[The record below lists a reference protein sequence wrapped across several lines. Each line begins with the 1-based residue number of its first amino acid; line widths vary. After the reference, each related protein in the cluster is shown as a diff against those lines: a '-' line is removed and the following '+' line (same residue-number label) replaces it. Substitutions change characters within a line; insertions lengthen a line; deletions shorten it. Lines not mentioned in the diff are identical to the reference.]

1 MGRKTLPRRQRREIM
16 ERLRHHV
23 KRRHRDKRAAF
34 VRALDVPHNTVA
46 GWFNAKEPAIPDA
59 AQLVEIARRERVNLN
74 WLLLGEGGEIRGLV
88 QETAAEEH
96 DEPLADRLRSAVLVE
111 LSSSLQKEPSD
122 IDEYV
127 PPGTAL
133 LDFLVFE
140 LVDDVR
146 HYLGEDEELLE
157 EEAEEIAE
165 KYVRQ
170 CRALAWARK
179 SLWDRGAYYPQF
191 RRQRR
196 VLVLHESEFDLSHDL
211 AEPEE

>member
-23 KRRHRDKRAAF
+23 KRRHRDNRAAF
-34 VRALDVPHNTVA
+34 VRAVDVPHNTVA
-46 GWFNAKEPAIPDA
+46 GWFNAKEPAVPDA
-59 AQLVEIARRERVNLN
+59 TQLVEIARRERINLN
-74 WLLLGEGGEIRGLV
+74 WLLLGEGSEIRGLD
-88 QETAAEEH
+88 QETTAEEH

-111 LSSSLQKEPSD
+111 LSSRLQKEPSD

-146 HYLGEDEELLE
+146 QYTGDEELLE
-157 EEAEEIAE
+157 EEAEEIAN

-170 CRALAWARK
+170 CRALALARK
-179 SLWDRGAYYPQF
+179 LLWDRGAFYPQF

-196 VLVLHESEFDLSHDL
+196 VLVLHESEFDLSHEV
-211 AEPEE
+211 AEPAE